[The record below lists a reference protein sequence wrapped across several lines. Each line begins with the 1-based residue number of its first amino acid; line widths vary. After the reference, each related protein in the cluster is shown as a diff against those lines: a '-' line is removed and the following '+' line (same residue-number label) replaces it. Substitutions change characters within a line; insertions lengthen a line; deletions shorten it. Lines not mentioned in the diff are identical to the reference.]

1 MKTNVKLDLEADERV
16 EFAIRRAD
24 VFLITTWIGVILA
37 CIVIAV
43 VIVLI
48 NANQSKIAGALPL
61 NGFSWLMGFVGVMVY
76 LMIIG
81 VGMVATKVHFSN
93 RLFITNKRV
102 FEYEMKSLFSN
113 SMNIIDLKSIE
124 DVSVKQNG
132 MIDHMLGVGTL
143 RMSTVGDETTYTFE
157 RTKMIGPSELKRIS
171 ALVAKAKEGK

>member
-1 MKTNVKLDLEADERV
+1 MKTNVKLELEADERV

-24 VFLITTWIGVILA
+24 VFLVTTWVGVILA
-37 CIVIAV
+37 CILIAI
-43 VIVLI
+43 VIVMI

-61 NGFSWLMGFVGVMVY
+61 NGFLWLMGFVGVMVY
-76 LMIIG
+76 LIIIG

-124 DVSVKQNG
+124 DVSIKQSG

-157 RTKMIGPSELKRIS
+157 RTKMIDSLELKQIS

>member
-1 MKTNVKLDLEADERV
+1 MKTNVKLELEADERV

-24 VFLITTWIGVILA
+24 IFIVATWVGVIIA
-37 CIVIAV
+37 CIVIAI

-48 NANQSKIAGALPL
+48 NANQGKMAGALPL
-61 NGFSWLMGFVGVMVY
+61 NGLSWLMGLVGVLVY
-76 LMIIG
+76 LIIIG

-102 FEYEMKSLFSN
+102 LEYEMKSLFHN

-124 DVSVKQNG
+124 DVSIKQSG
-132 MIDHMLGVGTL
+132 IIDHMLGVGVL

-157 RTKMIGPSELKRIS
+157 RTKMIEPSELKRIS